1 LTPYAV
7 PYALPTDYV
16 VNGRTTATLTGG
28 GQMEVIDTTFSY
40 VRNARDASGLD
51 TLQAQDGGH
60 LNLATPA
67 NQIGPIA
74 KVDLATDTAANT
86 LTVGLMDVI
95 DRTGINL
102 FNSSNVS
109 GGTYQFGLVESRHQL
124 VIDGTSADQVVSSGG
139 FVHAGTALMDGH
151 TYEVYNQGNYAQLLI
166 DQSINRSA
174 VM

>member
-1 LTPYAV
+1 
-7 PYALPTDYV
+7 
-16 VNGRTTATLTGG
+16 
-28 GQMEVIDTTFSY
+28 MEVIDTTFSY

-51 TLQAQDGGH
+51 TLQAQDGGNI
-60 LNLATPA
+60 NLATRA
-67 NQIGPIA
+67 NGTGHIA

-139 FVHAGTALMDGH
+139 FVDTGLTAVMNGH
-151 TYEVYNQGNYAQLLI
+151 TYEVYNQGLYAQLLI
-166 DQSINRSA
+166 DQSINRTA
-174 VM
+174 VF